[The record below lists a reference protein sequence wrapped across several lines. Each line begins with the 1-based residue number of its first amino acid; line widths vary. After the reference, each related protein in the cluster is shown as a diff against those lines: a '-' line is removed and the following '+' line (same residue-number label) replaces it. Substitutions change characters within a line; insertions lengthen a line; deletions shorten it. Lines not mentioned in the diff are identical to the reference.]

1 MHTWSCSKYFTLLH
15 EFCATELFS
24 WKKSG
29 KYRNDSQFELSL
41 FVAVDLF
48 KNGSKLSEFILSD
61 VPSNAL
67 LLTPN
72 ELGTVFELG
81 VQRLETFK
89 ELEIQT
95 DTNEAGARKK
105 IAQQVIR
112 STYVQSDSQRI
123 LFFRFLIATHVKV
136 IPRLGV
142 SYSSYKYNIRRYS

>member
-1 MHTWSCSKYFTLLH
+1 M
-15 EFCATELFS
+15 
-24 WKKSG
+24 
-29 KYRNDSQFELSL
+29 
-41 FVAVDLF
+41 
-48 KNGSKLSEFILSD
+48 NGSKLSDFILSD

-67 LLTPN
+67 GRQRHTN
-72 ELGTVFELG
+72 RQATVFELA
-81 VQRLETFK
+81 VQRLETLE

-142 SYSSYKYNIRRYS
+142 SYSNYKCNIRRYS